1 MGLGII
7 LAQLSRTPDG
17 QNAPYT
23 QGFQEYVM
31 KLEFGKGQGLK
42 LPVTIYICFPDEAKS
57 VIAGKF
63 MLESK

>member
-1 MGLGII
+1 
-7 LAQLSRTPDG
+7 
-17 QNAPYT
+17 
-23 QGFQEYVM
+23 M